1 MFILRKRL
9 LFEEYSK
16 EFQKLIDEGNF
27 YVCKN
32 DITENSFK
40 SYREEVSKLIPSYKK
55 DFENDSSAFLSY
67 ISLALD
73 TITIDNNQEEPK
85 PDRKEQVTKFINALK
100 CIQEYTITNIQ
111 LIESRIQTYIS
122 LFAVVAAII
131 IPCILNCCSHTI
143 DKEQYETLIK
153 TIQDNCS
160 THLVQQD
167 SISHPLKK

>member
-32 DITENSFK
+32 DITENSFI
-40 SYREEVSKLIPSYKK
+40 SYKRKVSNIIPSFKEK
-55 DFENDSSAFLSY
+55 FENDSSALSAY
-67 ISLALD
+67 ISLALN
-73 TITIDNNQEEPK
+73 TIVIGDNQEEPK
-85 PDRKEQVTKFINALK
+85 PDRKEQITKFINALK

-111 LIESRIQTYIS
+111 LIESRTQTYIS
-122 LFAVVAAII
+122 LFAVAAAII

-153 TIQDNCS
+153 TIQANYS